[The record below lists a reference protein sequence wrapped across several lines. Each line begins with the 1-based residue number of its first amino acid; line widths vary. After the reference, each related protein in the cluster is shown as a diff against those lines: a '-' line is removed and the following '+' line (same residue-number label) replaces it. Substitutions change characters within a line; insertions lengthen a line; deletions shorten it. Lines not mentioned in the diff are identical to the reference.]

1 MPEQNSF
8 DYAIIRLVPHEERGE
23 FVNAGVILYCRA
35 VGFLDARIAFD
46 AQRLKSL
53 DADVDVDLVRKY
65 LDAIPRICAGLP
77 DAGPLSALSQGER
90 FFWLVAPR
98 NTIVQASPLHTGL
111 CENPAAMLDHLL
123 ESTIKR

>member
-1 MPEQNSF
+1 MPERNSF

-23 FVNAGVILYCRA
+23 FINAGVILYCRA
-35 VGFLDARIAFD
+35 AGFLDARIAFD

-53 DADVDVDLVRKY
+53 DADVDAEVVRRQ
-65 LDAIPRICAGLP
+65 LEAIPRICAGKP

-90 FFWLVAPR
+90 FFWLVAAR

-111 CENPAAMLDHLL
+111 CDNPAGMLDHLL
-123 ESTIKR
+123 ETMVNR